1 MTWEEEIKGTKCE
14 ICFHKNV
21 CINSLEGPQPKE
33 HCLQFHEE
41 PKQGEWIPFEW
52 DENFKNMILL
62 PKGSDSHMEEYWA
75 EEFVCSVCGNEHHW
89 SKYCPNCGA
98 RMKEGDEK

>member
-1 MTWEEEIKGTKCE
+1 MNCEKC
-14 ICFHKNV
+14 IHYPV
-21 CINSLEGPQPKE
+21 CIRIVHTFGCTENCGYYL
-33 HCLQFHEE
+33 EE

-52 DENFKNMILL
+52 DENYKNKILL
-62 PKGSDSHMEEYWA
+62 SKGSDSHMEEYWA

-89 SKYCPNCGA
+89 RKYCPNCGA